1 MDRGRRRPEL
11 EDMLIMT
18 NVRVVAL
25 VGMLVAI
32 CPGDTVGMPPQD
44 LPGEVK
50 ACKAIDD
57 NTERLK
63 CFDALFAG
71 VSEQPKSTDKN
82 QTQQPATEK
91 QANWSIDEK
100 QLADGNQDVVAL
112 NFLGDDA
119 VLILRCKNGITEAAY
134 STNVNWLGYKNIDV
148 ELRINEQSP
157 IKQVWNA
164 SMNGRAAF
172 SPDAVAFIQSLPDN
186 AKLSIK
192 TTRSTDGRVKEGTF
206 NLGAVSEV
214 RAKIAKAC
222 DWADGAAESRDGSDH
237 QEKHD

>member
-1 MDRGRRRPEL
+1 
-11 EDMLIMT
+11 MLIMK
-18 NVRVVAL
+18 NVRVVAI

-32 CPGDTVGMPPQD
+32 CPGDSVATPPKD
-44 LPGEVK
+44 LPGEIK
-50 ACKAIDD
+50 ACKAIAD

-63 CFDALFAG
+63 CFDALLAG
-71 VSEQPKSTDKN
+71 DSEQPKAPDKN

-100 QLADGNQDVVAL
+100 QLADGNRDVAAL

-119 VLILRCKNGITEAAY
+119 VLVLRCKNGITEAAY
-134 STNVNWLGYKNIDV
+134 STNVNYLGYKSVDV
-148 ELRINEQSP
+148 ELRINDQSP
-157 IKQVWNA
+157 LKQVWNA

-172 SPDAVAFIQSLPDN
+172 APDAVTFIQSLPDN

-192 TTRSTDGRVKEGTF
+192 TIRSTDGRVKEGTF
-206 NLGAVSEV
+206 NLGVVSEV

-222 DWADGAAESRDGSDH
+222 DWPDTSAQNQRTFDH
-237 QEKHD
+237 QEKP